1 MIIRERTGVAFLAGA
16 VVIAAVLAIV
26 LRDGSNTRSA
36 KVPWDHPVV
45 ERDLADIKKDTLRVL
60 VLPDPW
66 TWEVRPKAVTGLEY
80 ELLERFADR
89 EGLVIQAIPVEHPD
103 SMFAALQHGRGDV
116 IAAQFTLRK
125 EQRGWVACTRTYHT
139 ARPMVA
145 RLREDPMR
153 EERVGPKDTIAIS
166 RWSPFVDATARRRGR
181 SKLGHVRRVDGSPE
195 EVLMDLLLGQEHA
208 VLVTDMAAR
217 QEWVRFPI
225 LEFNVVDLAGIPL
238 CFAVRTN
245 APVLLQQLNDW
256 LSAKEEMEFH
266 EALAKTYL
274 GEPSGSGA
282 LRKRSMPARVDSISP
297 YDAAFREYGGGFG
310 WKWQLLAA
318 MAWKESRFDS
328 SAVSHRGAHGIM
340 QFMPHTATHY
350 GLDTNLTVGDHI
362 HAAKRYVARLDTIWM
377 RGVPDRDQRLRFVL
391 ASYNAG
397 VGHIID
403 AQRLAERL
411 GLDPKQ
417 WEHHVERAV
426 LMLAKPRYYMRP
438 EMKNGYCKGSQV
450 FHYVRDIVSLYQQL
464 TRMRSEPVAVKPPGP
479 GAATP

>member
-1 MIIRERTGVAFLAGA
+1 MIIRERTGVALLAGA

-195 EVLMDLLLGQEHA
+195 EVLMDL
-208 VLVTDMAAR
+208 TAR
-217 QEWVRFPI
+217 
-225 LEFNVVDLAGIPL
+225 AG
-238 CFAVRTN
+238 T
-245 APVLLQQLNDW
+245 
-256 LSAKEEMEFH
+256 
-266 EALAKTYL
+266 
-274 GEPSGSGA
+274 
-282 LRKRSMPARVDSISP
+282 
-297 YDAAFREYGGGFG
+297 
-310 WKWQLLAA
+310 
-318 MAWKESRFDS
+318 
-328 SAVSHRGAHGIM
+328 RGAGHR
-340 QFMPHTATHY
+340 Y
-350 GLDTNLTVGDHI
+350 GC
-362 HAAKRYVARLDTIWM
+362 
-377 RGVPDRDQRLRFVL
+377 
-391 ASYNAG
+391 SAG
-397 VGHIID
+397 VGPIPDPGIQCGRSCGYSALFRCAH
-403 AQRLAERL
+403 QRTSSIATIERL
-411 GLDPKQ
+411 VVREGGNGI
-417 WEHHVERAV
+417 
-426 LMLAKPRYYMRP
+426 PR
-438 EMKNGYCKGSQV
+438 
-450 FHYVRDIVSLYQQL
+450 SLGEDL
-464 TRMRSEPVAVKPPGP
+464 FG
-479 GAATP
+479 